1 LFFQVKYGIFHQM
14 VERLGGQ
21 HLETQV
27 QQPLDLAITTFC
39 NQFSS
44 DNTKLAYNRDLQAF
58 SRFATGVGVDEL
70 GQLTVGHIDEYLW
83 DCTEKGLSRATI
95 IRRIASLSSLL
106 GRAGMEELAKATR
119 DIGKARIGGK
129 AEMKPF
135 HPLNPEEVEK
145 LQEVSRD
152 NPRALAIIAIIL
164 GTGATVEQIRA
175 LNASDVLEY
184 ENQRVAVRFR
194 GNKSKR
200 QIALDINA
208 SEIVRSHVGIRDGEE
223 PLFVQRSPIRLGDDR
238 LTRQSIWNDVRQ
250 YGERIGRPDLSPR
263 LLRETFIA
271 RVQTSDPKL
280 LRKLLGIT
288 EGEAHQLLE
297 RRRLTQ
303 QLPQSEVLFEV
314 ATTN

>member
-1 LFFQVKYGIFHQM
+1 M

-21 HLETQV
+21 HLEAQV

-70 GQLTVGHIDEYLW
+70 GQLKVGHIDEYLW

-106 GRAGMEELAKATR
+106 GREGMEELAKATR

-135 HPLNPEEVEK
+135 HPLSPEEVEK

-152 NPRALAIIAIIL
+152 NPRALAIIVIIL
-164 GTGATVEQIRA
+164 GTGVTTSEIQT
-175 LNASDVLEY
+175 LNASDVLEQ
-184 ENQRVAVRFR
+184 ESQIVGIRFR

-208 SEIVRSHVGIRDGEE
+208 SEIVRSYAGVREGEE
-223 PLFVQRSPIRLGDDR
+223 PLFAQKSPIRLGEAR
-238 LTRQSIWNDVRQ
+238 LSRQSIWNDVKQ

-263 LLRETFIA
+263 LLRQTFIA
-271 RVQTSDPKL
+271 RAQTSDVKKL
-280 LRKLLGIT
+280 L
-288 EGEAHQLLE
+288 
-297 RRRLTQ
+297 
-303 QLPQSEVLFEV
+303 
-314 ATTN
+314 N